1 MQIPKPS
8 NVVKSYEKI
17 KPFIHHTPVLS
28 STDLNEKIGTKIWLK
43 CENFQKVGAFKFR
56 GACNAVL
63 HLEASVAKNG
73 VATHSSGNH
82 GQAIAKAAKIKG
94 IPAYIVMP
102 ENAPKVKIQAVK
114 GYGAEIVFCEPTQL
128 SRESTLKEVIQ
139 RTSSHFVHP
148 YDDSDVVLGQA
159 SAAWEFLH
167 QIPDLELIITPV
179 GGGGLL
185 SGSILAAEAFHA
197 RQKRPICKIMAAEPE
212 QANDAYR
219 SMISGS
225 IQSLTNEQTAN
236 PTIADGLR
244 TNLGNIPFQIISRA
258 HTQIVCVSEE
268 SIVQAMKYI
277 WERFNMI
284 IEASCAVPI
293 AALLEK
299 KIAPTFK
306 NIGVIITGGN
316 VDLDNLP
323 WNKAG

>member
-1 MQIPKPS
+1 MQIPKS
-8 NVVKSYEKI
+8 SKVVTSYEKI

-28 STDLNEKIGTKIWLK
+28 STDLNKKIGTNIWLK

-63 HLEASVAKNG
+63 PLEFRIAKNG

-82 GQAIAKAAKIKG
+82 GQAIAKAAQIKG

-114 GYGAEIVFCEPTQL
+114 DYGAEIVFCEPTQL

-167 QIPDLELIITPV
+167 EIPELELIITPV

-197 RQKRPICKIMAAEPE
+197 NENRPLCKVIAAEPE

-219 SMISGS
+219 SMLSGT
-225 IQSLTNEQTAN
+225 IQSLTNKQITN

-244 TNLGNIPFQIISRA
+244 TTIGNIPFRIMSCANTEII
-258 HTQIVCVSEE
+258 CVSEE
-268 SIVQAMKYI
+268 SIVHAMRYI

-299 KIAPTFK
+299 KITPSFK

-323 WNKAG
+323 WNNDS

>member
-1 MQIPKPS
+1 MHIPKS
-8 NVVKSYEKI
+8 SDVAKSYERI
-17 KPFIHHTPVLS
+17 KPFIHHTPVFK
-28 STDLNEKIGTKIWLK
+28 STDLNNKVGTNVWLK

-63 HLEASVAKNG
+63 PLESKLANNG

-82 GQAIAKAAKIKG
+82 GQAIAKAAQIKG

-102 ENAPKVKIQAVK
+102 ENAPRIKIEAVK
-114 GYGAEIVFCEPTQL
+114 NYGAEIVFCEPTQL
-128 SRESTLKEVIQ
+128 AREKTLEKVIQ
-139 RTSSHFVHP
+139 QTKAYFVHP
-148 YDDSDVVLGQA
+148 YNDPNVVLGQS

-167 QIPDLELIITPV
+167 EIPELELIITPV

-197 RQKRPICKIMAAEPE
+197 LNNLPLCKVMAAEPE

-219 SMISGS
+219 SMQSGS
-225 IQSLTNEQTAN
+225 IQSLTDKQIMS

-244 TNLGNIPFQIISRA
+244 TTIGNIPFHIIRRT
-258 HTQIVCVSEE
+258 HTEIICVSEE
-268 SIVQAMKYI
+268 SIVKAMRYI

-293 AALLEK
+293 AALLEN
-299 KIAPTFK
+299 KITPTFK

-316 VDLDNLP
+316 VDLDHLP
-323 WNKAG
+323 WNKRQ